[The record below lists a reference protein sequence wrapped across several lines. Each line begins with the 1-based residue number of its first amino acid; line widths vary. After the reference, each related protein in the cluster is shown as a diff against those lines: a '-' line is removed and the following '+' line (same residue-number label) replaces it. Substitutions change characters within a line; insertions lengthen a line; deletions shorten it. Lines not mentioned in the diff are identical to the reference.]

1 MFLLIIGP
9 LLSVD
14 ATSVVGA
21 IVVISALVSIMVDV
35 PADNWAIAALDAT
48 VVSAIVV
55 NSALV
60 SIMVDV
66 AADNWAIAAT
76 TVVGAIVVFSAEFR
90 SWLMWVEHF

>member
-21 IVVISALVSIMVDV
+21 IVVI
-35 PADNWAIAALDAT
+35 
-48 VVSAIVV
+48 
-55 NSALV
+55 SALV